1 MQGELFPPIAPVN
14 PQLEPPQFD
23 GATYQPARDYAR
35 LQNQLGR
42 VYRVLQSG
50 RWLTLPEIASLTG
63 DPEAS
68 ISARIRDLRK
78 EKFGGFAVEHR
89 VRAGPSGLW
98 EYRLRCDLGLTE
110 KGRQG

>member
-1 MQGELFPPIAPVN
+1 MQGELFPPTPPVN

-35 LQNQLGR
+35 LQSQLGR
-42 VYRVLQSG
+42 VYRVLQGG
-50 RWLTLPEIASLTG
+50 RWLTLPEIARLTG

-78 EKFGGFAVEHR
+78 DKWGGLTVDHR
-89 VRAGPSGLW
+89 VREGHAGLW
-98 EYRLRCDLGLTE
+98 EYRLRDE
-110 KGRQG
+110 AR